1 MSRRLPR
8 ARRRSAALL
17 CVAAL
22 VLAACSTT
30 SGRSEH
36 RPSAPPGASNQPVHG
51 AGLPS
56 SHVHAV
62 GRDGTSAAL
71 VLATHD
77 GLFRLVDGRFE
88 RVGPVVDLMGF
99 TFGTAGRYYASGHP
113 GAGTD
118 LPQPVGLIESTD
130 GGNSWTVLSRGGE
143 SDFHSMTGA
152 GETVVAFDGV
162 LRRTVDGRTWESASI
177 PAAPRVLSSDPRGR
191 LLLATT
197 ERGLLASTDTG
208 RSWAA
213 AKGAPLLL
221 LVAWAD
227 PETVVGVA
235 PDGTVFLSRDATAT
249 WVATGRTKPAP
260 QAMSASM
267 TPTGLEILIVTDQ
280 DVLISSDGA
289 AFVRAT
295 K

>member
-1 MSRRLPR
+1 MSRCIPT
-8 ARRRSAALL
+8 ARHRRAALL
-17 CVAAL
+17 LVAAWA
-22 VLAACSTT
+22 LAACSTT
-30 SGRSEH
+30 AGPSGDE
-36 RPSAPPGASNQPVHG
+36 PATPLGASHQPVHG

-62 GRDGTSAAL
+62 GRDGTRAAL
-71 VLATHD
+71 LLATHD
-77 GLFRLVDGRFE
+77 GLFRVIDGRFE

-99 TFGTAGRYYASGHP
+99 TFTTGERYYASGHP
-113 GAGTD
+113 GAGTE

-130 GGNSWTVLSRGGE
+130 GGNSWNVLSRGGE
-143 SDFHSMTGA
+143 SDFHSMTQA
-152 GETVVAFDGV
+152 GETIVAFDGV
-162 LRRTVDGRTWESASI
+162 LRRTVDGRTWETASI
-177 PAAPRVLSSDPRGR
+177 PAAPRALSSDPTGN

-208 RSWAA
+208 RSWEA

-227 PETVVGVA
+227 AETVVGVA

-249 WVATGRTKPAP
+249 WVLTGRTTPAP
-260 QAMSASM
+260 QAMSASVS
-267 TPTGLEILIVTDQ
+267 TTGLEILIVTDQ
-280 DVLISSDGA
+280 DVLSSRDGA
-289 AFVRAT
+289 TFVRA